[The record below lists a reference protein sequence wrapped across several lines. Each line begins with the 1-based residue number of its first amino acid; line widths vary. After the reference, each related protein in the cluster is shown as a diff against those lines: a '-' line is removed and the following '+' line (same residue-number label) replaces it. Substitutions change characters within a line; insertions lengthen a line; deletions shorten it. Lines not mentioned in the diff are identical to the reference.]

1 MKISELDLA
10 IYFPGNTM
18 QLPFILLLSVCQHGT
33 DSFSHSVSN
42 RESENESVTA
52 LLIFFYICCGT
63 YRINTDVVMTHD
75 FPLSQY
81 EEVSYIQDEQQTFQ
95 TKEINISDYS
105 IQYSSLFN

>member
-1 MKISELDLA
+1 
-10 IYFPGNTM
+10 M
-18 QLPFILLLSVCQHGT
+18 QLPFILLLSVYQHGT
-33 DSFSHSVSN
+33 DSFSHSASN

-52 LLIFFYICCGT
+52 LLIFLYLLVV

-95 TKEINISDYS
+95 TKEIYICDYS
-105 IQYSSLFN
+105 ILYSSLFDICISVNLH

>member
-1 MKISELDLA
+1 
-10 IYFPGNTM
+10 M

-52 LLIFFYICCGT
+52 LLIFLYLLVV

-75 FPLSQY
+75 FPLSHY

-95 TKEINISDYS
+95 TKEINISDCS
-105 IQYSSLFN
+105 IQY